1 MNKLYS
7 DEGSLSC
14 FYAYPKGL
22 MGLGLRDTD
31 KSVYLLLLDRAR
43 LSARSGDRWRDD
55 RGRVFLFYP
64 ILDLAADLGCS
75 KAAVCNSLK
84 ALEEKDLIFRQR
96 QGMGRANR
104 IYVKLP
110 PEVNKAGTHE
120 VRDYGTSE
128 SQYAGRQDPTL
139 LYPNKKERNKTSYG
153 KGRAHTSYSFGI
165 KTSPPPGP
173 TEEEYQRMQRMLKRM
188 EEEAEADRRRSPEG
202 GGSG

>member
-7 DEGSLSC
+7 DEGSLRC

-43 LSARSGDRWRDD
+43 LSARSGPKWRDSQ
-55 RGRVFLFYP
+55 GRVFLFYP
-64 ILDLAADLGCS
+64 VMDLAADLGCC

-96 QGMGRANR
+96 QGMGKPNR

-120 VRDYGTSE
+120 VCDPGLHGSHA
-128 SQYAGRQDPTL
+128 AGLPDPT
-139 LYPNKKERNKTSYG
+139 PPDTNKTERNKRSDG
-153 KGRAHTSYSFGI
+153 KGFQRTFYSFGE
-165 KTSPPPGP
+165 KTNPPAGP
-173 TEEEYQRMQRMLKRM
+173 TPEEYARMQRLLAKL
-188 EEEAEADRRRSPEG
+188 EQQA
-202 GGSG
+202 